1 MMAKRDFSE
10 EKYPHKDL
18 TEKIIKAAFLVHN
31 RLGYPFP
38 EKIYEN
44 AHVKEMESMG
54 LRVDQQK
61 PMHVIYGGEPI
72 GEFDVDELV
81 EDKVIVELKAV
92 KSLEKSFEAQLLH
105 YLRVSGIEVGLLIN
119 FGKSV
124 QVRRV
129 ILTQKGKRSG

>member
-1 MMAKRDFSE
+1 MAKRNFTE
-10 EKYPHKDL
+10 EEYPHKEL
-18 TEKIIKAAFLVHN
+18 TEKIIKAAFVVHN

-44 AHVKEMESMG
+44 AHVREMESMG
-54 LRVDQQK
+54 LRVRQQK
-61 PMHVIYGGEPI
+61 PMCVIYGGEPI
-72 GEFDVDELV
+72 GEFEVDELV

-105 YLRVSGIEVGLLIN
+105 YLKVSGIQVGLLIN

-129 ILTQKGKRSG
+129 ILTHEGRRSG